1 MSAKAS
7 SFSVSTL
14 LFLPFGDDKSDSLAS
29 IRGVG
34 IQVGPSRVASMRERH
49 HFTTSA
55 LSARCTPEQTPDT
68 ENITV
73 LKKSAF

>member
-34 IQVGPSRVASMRERH
+34 IQVGPGRVASMRERH

-55 LSARCTPEQTPDT
+55 LSARYTPEQTPDT